1 MNRNEPKHNIIL
13 TGRSSISVDGVTE
26 VISYDE
32 NNIVMETNM
41 GQLTLDG
48 TALNIVKL
56 NLEDGEVAVDGRI
69 DALYYIEQSGKRS
82 LFSRLFG

>member
-1 MNRNEPKHNIIL
+1 MNRNEAKHNIVL
-13 TGRSSISVDGVTE
+13 TGRSSISIDGVTE

-56 NLEDGEVAVDGRI
+56 NLAEGEAAVDGRI

-82 LFSRLFG
+82 LLSRLFG

>member
-1 MNRNEPKHNIIL
+1 MNKNQGNHAICVDSRTKA
-13 TGRSSISVDGVTE
+13 SVKGVTE

-48 TALNIVKL
+48 NALNIVKL
-56 NLEDGEVAVDGRI
+56 NLGEGEIAIEGRI
-69 DALYYIEQSGKRS
+69 DAFYYMEQSEKRS
-82 LFSRLFG
+82 LFSRLFK

>member
-1 MNRNEPKHNIIL
+1 MNSNPKNH
-13 TGRSSISVDGVTE
+13 SISMVDRCKATVVGVAE
-26 VISYDE
+26 VVSYDE

-48 TALNIVKL
+48 SGLNIVKL
-56 NLEDGEVAVDGRI
+56 NLGDGEVAVEGKI
-69 DALYYIEQSGKRS
+69 DALYYMDQQGKRS

>member
-1 MNRNEPKHNIIL
+1 MNRNEPKHNIVL
-13 TGRSSISVDGVTE
+13 TGRSSISIDGVTE

-48 TALNIVKL
+48 STLNIVKL
-56 NLEDGEVAVDGRI
+56 NLEEGEVAVDGRI

>member
-1 MNRNEPKHNIIL
+1 MNKNQGNH
-13 TGRSSISVDGVTE
+13 SISVDNRAKASVKGVTE

-48 TALNIVKL
+48 SALNIVKL
-56 NLEDGEVAVDGRI
+56 NLGEGEIVIEGRI
-69 DALYYIEQSGKRS
+69 DAFYYMEQSEKRS
-82 LFSRLFG
+82 LFSRLFK